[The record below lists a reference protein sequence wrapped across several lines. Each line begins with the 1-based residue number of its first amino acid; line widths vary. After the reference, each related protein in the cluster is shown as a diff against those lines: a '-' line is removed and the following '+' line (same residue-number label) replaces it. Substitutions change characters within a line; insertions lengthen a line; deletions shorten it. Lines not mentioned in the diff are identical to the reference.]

1 MLIQTSNIFNFLNSD
16 IVSGLANAS
25 QFYNV
30 YQSTKAGTYAQ
41 LNNDLQR
48 QTQEIENKLDTQT
61 NEILNK
67 TIELLQKAIEQ
78 NEIIISQN
86 ENIIKLIG
94 DKNGN

>member
-48 QTQEIENKLDTQT
+48 QTQEIENKLDAQT

-67 TIELLQKAIEQ
+67 TVELLQKTIEQ
-78 NEIIISQN
+78 NELIIRQN

-94 DKNGN
+94 GKNGN